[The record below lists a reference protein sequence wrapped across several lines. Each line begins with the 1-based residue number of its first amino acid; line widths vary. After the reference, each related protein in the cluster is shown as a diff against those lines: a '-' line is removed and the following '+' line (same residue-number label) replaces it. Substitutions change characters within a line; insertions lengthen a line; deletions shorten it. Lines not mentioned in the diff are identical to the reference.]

1 VEISLRLYPRL
12 RVRCAARAE
21 WADCLEVRLRLIVEV
36 EPFKAAE
43 RLTRF
48 SMGQHGTTGGAQAIT
63 RHAGSP

>member
-1 VEISLRLYPRL
+1 LEPRGDFLAALSTSPGALRRT
-12 RVRCAARAE
+12 
-21 WADCLEVRLRLIVEV
+21 CLEGRLRLIVEV

-48 SMGQHGTTGGAQAIT
+48 SMGQHGTTGGAQAMT